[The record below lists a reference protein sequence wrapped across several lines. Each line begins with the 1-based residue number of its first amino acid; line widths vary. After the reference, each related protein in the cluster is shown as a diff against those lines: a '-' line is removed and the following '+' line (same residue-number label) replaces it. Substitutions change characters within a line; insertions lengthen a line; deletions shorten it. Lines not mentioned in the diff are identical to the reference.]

1 MEDDGLEPL
10 LALDGASFEMAP
22 GVVVE
27 FMARRTDKTP
37 ERPHEISYAL
47 VLRPKRGGP
56 PWVRFDNA
64 HGVAEGGHGYRRR
77 RIVYDHWHR
86 TARDKGRPYDF
97 TTAARLLDDFWREVK
112 RTLDDK
118 AIKHTL

>member
-1 MEDDGLEPL
+1 VEDDELEPL

-27 FMARRTDKTP
+27 FTPRRTDRTP
-37 ERPHEISYAL
+37 ERPHGINYAL

-64 HGVAEGGHGYRRR
+64 HGVADGGRGYRRR
-77 RIVYDHWHR
+77 RIVCDHWHR
-86 TARDKGRPYDF
+86 TARDNGRPYDF
-97 TTAARLLDDFWREVK
+97 TTAARLLDDFWREAK
-112 RTLDDK
+112 RTLDEK
-118 AIKHTL
+118 GISHTL